1 MPLAVAG
8 RSTGPLRRWVGSQI
22 EVDHAMAIMSQD
34 QQPIQDLEADS
45 RNGEKIDR
53 DDLRE
58 MVFQKGSPVLRRRFA
73 AADHVLGDVTFADID
88 AEHPAAAKL

>member
-8 RSTGPLRRWVGSQI
+8 RSTGPLRRWVGSHI

-58 MVFQKGSPVLRRRFA
+58 MVFQKGSPVLRRRFT
-73 AADHVLGDVTFADID
+73 AADHVLGDATFADID

>member
-22 EVDHAMAIMSQD
+22 EVDHAMAIMNQD

-53 DDLRE
+53 TICERWFSRK
-58 MVFQKGSPVLRRRFA
+58 VRQF
-73 AADHVLGDVTFADID
+73 
-88 AEHPAAAKL
+88 